1 MQYIWMCM
9 QTAYEAFFG
18 IIFWLFSFTI
28 VGMIMTGLAYS
39 LSGEWR
45 RNHKAR
51 KHNMNQYE
59 KPKYEGKPI
68 LVNGGKDET

>member
-1 MQYIWMCM
+1 MQYIWICM
-9 QTAYEAFFG
+9 QTAYEAFIG
-18 IIFWLFSFTI
+18 IILWLFAFTI
-28 VGMIMTGLAYS
+28 VGMIITGLTYS

-45 RNHKAR
+45 RNYKTQ
-51 KHNMNQYE
+51 KNNL

>member
-9 QTAYEAFFG
+9 KTAYEVVFG
-18 IIFWLFSFTI
+18 IFFWISIFTVMGI
-28 VGMIMTGLAYS
+28 IITGLTYL
-39 LSGEWR
+39 LSSEWR
-45 RNHKAR
+45 NNYKAR
-51 KHNMNQYE
+51 KDNI